1 MPTNEILNSHSVSTL
16 KKEIS
21 KTNIKGYSKMK
32 KAEIISLM
40 MKPEHSKRFS
50 HIKMKDKTVIK
61 KEPKKETP
69 KKKEKPKAQLGESGI
84 GKKRKRENKPIKK
97 KVIDVAMPKK
107 EPKKIPKITI
117 TEEEKPKQKVYSK
130 GGKFFKPKE
139 VKSKLPPIPK
149 SNIKIRLPKKEEP
162 KKEEPKKGFRPNTKE
177 QKKELEEVEK
187 IVKDNKNNF
196 IISKEYNRVSSLID
210 KLKLYSNNKLN
221 KTKFQYK
228 FKKYNKY
235 EEKSSYLTG
244 TKEINEVEI
253 SYEIYNKDLSL
264 YKTITEN
271 RKDKTGKFY
280 TIKEAYPHNT
290 IFKLKLENEKEEPKK
305 EEPKKKEPKKKE
317 PKKEKEKTLSQIPSN
332 LKKLWKEFVNERVGS
347 FLEKYQLEE
356 YESLKNMEERFR
368 DLEIK
373 KKDKTLRAKEKF
385 NIIND
390 IGDIVEDIK
399 ENIEDEPRFDK
410 VYKILTPRI
419 YARVKA
425 DLKEKKKEES
435 KN

>member
-69 KKKEKPKAQLGESGI
+69 KKEEKPKAKLGESGI

-97 KVIDVAMPKK
+97 KVIDVAMPKKEPKK

-162 KKEEPKKGFRPNTKE
+162 KKEEPKK
-177 QKKELEEVEK
+177 
-187 IVKDNKNNF
+187 
-196 IISKEYNRVSSLID
+196 
-210 KLKLYSNNKLN
+210 
-221 KTKFQYK
+221 
-228 FKKYNKY
+228 
-235 EEKSSYLTG
+235 
-244 TKEINEVEI
+244 
-253 SYEIYNKDLSL
+253 
-264 YKTITEN
+264 
-271 RKDKTGKFY
+271 
-280 TIKEAYPHNT
+280 
-290 IFKLKLENEKEEPKK
+290 
-305 EEPKKKEPKKKE
+305 KEPKK
-317 PKKEKEKTLSQIPSN
+317 KKEKEKTLSQIPSN

>member
-50 HIKMKDKTVIK
+50 HIKIKDKTVIK
-61 KEPKKETP
+61 KEPKKE
-69 KKKEKPKAQLGESGI
+69 EKPKAKLGESGI

-162 KKEEPKKGFRPNTKE
+162 KKEEPKK
-177 QKKELEEVEK
+177 
-187 IVKDNKNNF
+187 
-196 IISKEYNRVSSLID
+196 
-210 KLKLYSNNKLN
+210 
-221 KTKFQYK
+221 
-228 FKKYNKY
+228 
-235 EEKSSYLTG
+235 
-244 TKEINEVEI
+244 
-253 SYEIYNKDLSL
+253 
-264 YKTITEN
+264 
-271 RKDKTGKFY
+271 
-280 TIKEAYPHNT
+280 
-290 IFKLKLENEKEEPKK
+290 
-305 EEPKKKEPKKKE
+305 KEPKK
-317 PKKEKEKTLSQIPSN
+317 KKEKEKTLSQIPSN

>member
-69 KKKEKPKAQLGESGI
+69 IKKEPKKEPKKEEKPKAKLGESGI

-117 TEEEKPKQKVYSK
+117 TEEEKPKYQVYNK

-149 SNIKIRLPKKEEP
+149 SNIKIRL
-162 KKEEPKKGFRPNTKE
+162 
-177 QKKELEEVEK
+177 
-187 IVKDNKNNF
+187 
-196 IISKEYNRVSSLID
+196 
-210 KLKLYSNNKLN
+210 
-221 KTKFQYK
+221 
-228 FKKYNKY
+228 
-235 EEKSSYLTG
+235 
-244 TKEINEVEI
+244 
-253 SYEIYNKDLSL
+253 
-264 YKTITEN
+264 
-271 RKDKTGKFY
+271 
-280 TIKEAYPHNT
+280 
-290 IFKLKLENEKEEPKK
+290 PKK